1 MKKTL
6 LATTFLVAGTVG
18 LLAQGLITFDNQPYS
33 FTDSL
38 ELGGTVEYKIYA
50 SGPMD
55 WNPATGTTTLGVL
68 ANNPAWRAYLFQN
81 GVQVGAGLPL
91 GTSEPGVLNTAN
103 DPTFGSRTLNT
114 AGGAATTLEVRIYDA
129 DIAAGKLLG
138 SSLPFAYT
146 PPTSP
151 SAPPDQFAMANF
163 RGFVVPE
170 PSTVAL
176 GVLGLGALLLFRR
189 RK

>member
-18 LLAQGLITFDNQPYS
+18 LLAQGIIVFDNQPYNFDNS
-33 FTDSL
+33 I
-38 ELGGTVEYKIYA
+38 ELGGNVEYKIYA
-50 SGPMD
+50 SGTENQD
-55 WNPATGTTTLGVL
+55 GTITGTL
-68 ANNPAWRAYLFQN
+68 ASNPAWRAYLFQ
-81 GVQVGAGLPL
+81 GGSALGAGLPL
-91 GTSEPGVLNTAN
+91 VDGVLNTAN
-103 DPTFGSRTLNT
+103 DPTTGNRTMTT
-114 AGGAATTLEVRIYDA
+114 AAGVASTLEVRIFDG
-129 DIAAGKLLG
+129 DVAAGRLLG
-138 SSLPFAYT
+138 ASKPFAYT
-146 PPTSP
+146 PPTDPLSPP
-151 SAPPDQFAMANF
+151 SAYFMANF

>member
-18 LLAQGLITFDNQPYS
+18 LLAQGTFGTIVFDNQPYNFDNS
-33 FTDSL
+33 I

-50 SGPMD
+50 SGTA
-55 WNPATGTTTLGVL
+55 NPDGSITGTL
-68 ANNPAWRAYLFQN
+68 ASNPAWRAFLYQSGN
-81 GVQVGAGLPL
+81 AIGAGLPIVDGVLDTANGANRTL
-91 GTSEPGVLNTAN
+91 GTAPGV
-103 DPTFGSRTLNT
+103 
-114 AGGAATTLEVRIYDA
+114 ATSLEVRIFES
-129 DIAAGKLLG
+129 AGGNLLG
-138 SSLPFAYT
+138 SSAPFAYT
-146 PPTSP
+146 PPSDPLSP
-151 SAPPDQFAMANF
+151 PGAYYMANF